1 MQGRRT
7 PRQVASRVQ
16 KYFEKLKRFGVDI
29 GNGGPVA
36 MEDDEGRVDF
46 FSLRRAGI
54 EEGERSA
61 GVVNDRRLDN
71 DIHFCRGEQRKTGE
85 AALLAITRFI

>member
-1 MQGRRT
+1 MDGRRT

-36 MEDDEGRVDF
+36 MEDDDPP
-46 FSLRRAGI
+46 
-54 EEGERSA
+54 
-61 GVVNDRRLDN
+61 
-71 DIHFCRGEQRKTGE
+71 
-85 AALLAITRFI
+85 